1 MAVRLQKQMDMIT
14 LGSGK
19 PDANDLNKLISEK
32 LIQYEKSL
40 AILTNKLEQVI
51 EKIEC
56 LTDKLLK
63 LSENLAKVKER

>member
-1 MAVRLQKQMDMIT
+1 MDMIT